1 MDKLQRLNYRAH
13 VAENKKGSLL
23 CQKNLATLHRAAFV
37 YAQLRQCQEGYPEKH
52 SEGRNSELLRRGNKF
67 IM

>member
-1 MDKLQRLNYRAH
+1 MDRLQRLNYKAQ
-13 VAENKKGSLL
+13 VAENKKESLL
-23 CQKNLATLHRAAFV
+23 CQKKRATLHRAAFV

-52 SEGRNSELLRRGNKF
+52 SAGRNSELLRRGNKF